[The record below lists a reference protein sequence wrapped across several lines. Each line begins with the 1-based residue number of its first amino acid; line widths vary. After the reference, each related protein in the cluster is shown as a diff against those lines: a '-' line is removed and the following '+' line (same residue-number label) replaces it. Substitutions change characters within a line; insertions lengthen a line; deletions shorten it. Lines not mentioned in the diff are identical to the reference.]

1 MKTIKFTKMVASGND
16 FVVIDA
22 ITAKLQMSN
31 SKLTAFAKAICN
43 RKYGAGADGLIIL
56 EKSRKTKFKMR
67 IFNPDGSNPKM
78 CGNGARC
85 AALFFQTKNAKS
97 KANTTRFETGAGILE
112 AQITKSAV
120 KLKMTDPKD
129 LWPNIDLNI
138 GDQFYKVHYLNTGV
152 PHAVFFVGNVDTI
165 NVRQVGK
172 QIRFHKQFH
181 PEGANANFAQI
192 VDDKKIRVRT
202 YERGVEDETL
212 ACGTGSVASAVIS
225 AHLNLT
231 KKRPVLVGTRS
242 GEELKVY
249 FDCKDKRFSNV
260 WLEGSAEMV
269 YEGTYLA

>member
-1 MKTIKFTKMVASGND
+1 MKKITFTKMVASGND
-16 FVVIDA
+16 FVVIEA
-22 ITAKLQMSN
+22 MTTKLQMPN
-31 SKLTAFAKAICN
+31 SKLAAFAKAICD

-56 EKSRKTKFKMR
+56 EKSRKAKFKMR

-85 AALFFQTKNAKS
+85 AALFFQAKKS
-97 KANTTRFETGAGILE
+97 KLNNIRFETGAGILE
-112 AQITKSAV
+112 AQIAKSAV

-129 LWPNIDLNI
+129 LWTNIDLNI
-138 GDQFYKVHYLNTGV
+138 GDQFYKVHYLDTGV

-172 QIRFHKQFH
+172 KIRFHKQFH

-225 AHLNLT
+225 AHLKLT
-231 KKRPVLVGTRS
+231 KKRPVLVGTKS

-249 FDCKDKRFSNV
+249 FDCKNKGFSNV
-260 WLEGSAEMV
+260 WLEGSAEIV
-269 YEGTYLA
+269 YEGTYSA